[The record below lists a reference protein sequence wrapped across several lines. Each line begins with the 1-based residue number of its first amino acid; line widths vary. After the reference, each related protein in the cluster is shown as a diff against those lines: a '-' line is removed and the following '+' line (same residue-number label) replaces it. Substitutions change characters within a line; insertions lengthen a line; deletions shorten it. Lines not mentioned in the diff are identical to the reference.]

1 MAYHRSHGT
10 IKRQPSRARV
20 VACNVTGGAVMRLA
34 TKISSHTKTIA
45 LAGAL
50 LAGTAL
56 ISVASVAY
64 VADAYTG
71 YKVSKVIPMPGKNP
85 RWDHVSVDP
94 VNRNVFIGRRDL
106 GVTAYNIDSGKVSQ
120 IENTK
125 GTSGA
130 AIAPELGIG
139 MSDNGTFDNVTVF
152 DLKTLAVK
160 SNIKVPK
167 DTDGVGWEPGTK
179 TAYVNNGDDGTL
191 TLFDPATGTDG
202 ETIALANT
210 KKPEFFGTDGKG
222 RVFVAL
228 QDKNQ
233 VAVVDFKTK
242 KLATTWPVDC
252 QAPTGLYYE
261 DKSDRLFVSC
271 RGAKPVMAVIDPNSG
286 KTITTIPIGIN
297 TDAVLWN
304 PIEKLLMSPNQSG
317 TLSVLKQDSPDAYH
331 LVETVATRIN
341 ARTGTVD
348 PKSGKVF
355 LVAPESTQPAPP
367 QEGGKAPPQRFI
379 ADTFSI
385 IVLERAQL
393 D

>member
-1 MAYHRSHGT
+1 M
-10 IKRQPSRARV
+10 
-20 VACNVTGGAVMRLA
+20 NLA
-34 TKISSHTKTIA
+34 TKYGTHATI
-45 LAGAL
+45 LAATGAL
-50 LAGTAL
+50 LAGTAM
-56 ISVASVAY
+56 IDIGHA
-64 VADAYTG
+64 ADAYIG
-71 YKVSKVIPMPGKNP
+71 YRVSKVIALPGKNP

-94 VNRNVFIGRRDL
+94 ANRNVLIGRRDD
-106 GVTAYNIDSGKVSQ
+106 GVWVYNIDSGEVKQVA
-120 IENTK
+120 NTK
-125 GTSGA
+125 GTNGA

-139 MSDNGTFDNVTVF
+139 MSDNGTFDSVTIF

-160 SNIKVPK
+160 SQIKVEK
-167 DTDGVGWEPGTK
+167 DTDGVGWEPVTK
-179 TAYVNNGDDGTL
+179 TAYVNNGDAGSI
-191 TLFDPATGTDG
+191 TLFDPVSGKIG

-252 QAPTGLYYE
+252 QAPTGMHYE
-261 DKSDRLFVSC
+261 EKSDRLFVSC
-271 RGAKPVMAVIDPNSG
+271 RGAKPVMAVIDPNTG
-286 KTITTIPIGIN
+286 KTVTTIPIGVN
-297 TDAVLWN
+297 SDAVLWN
-304 PIEKLLMSPNQSG
+304 PIEKLVMSPNGLSG
-317 TLSVLKQDSPDAYH
+317 NLSVVKQDSPDAYH
-331 LVETVATRIN
+331 LIETVATRIN

-367 QEGGKAPPQRFI
+367 ADGGRAPPPKYI
-379 ADTFSI
+379 SDTFSI
-385 IVLERAQL
+385 IMLERTQL

>member
-1 MAYHRSHGT
+1 M
-10 IKRQPSRARV
+10 
-20 VACNVTGGAVMRLA
+20 
-34 TKISSHTKTIA
+34 
-45 LAGAL
+45 AGAL

-56 ISVASVAY
+56 VSIATISYA
-64 VADAYTG
+64 ADAYVG
-71 YKVSKVIPMPGKNP
+71 YHVSKVIALPGKNP

-94 VNRNVFIGRRDL
+94 ANRNVFIGRRDD
-106 GVTAYNIDSGKVSQ
+106 GVWAYNIDSGQTKQ

-125 GTSGA
+125 GTNGA

-139 MSDNGTFDNVTVF
+139 MSDNGTFDTVTIF

-160 SNIKVPK
+160 GTPIKVPK
-167 DTDGVGWEPGTK
+167 DTDGVGWEPVTK
-179 TAYVNNGDDGTL
+179 TAYVNNGDDGTI
-191 TLFDPATGTDG
+191 TLFDPATGKVG

-210 KKPEFFGTDGKG
+210 KKPEFFTADGKG

-233 VAVVDFKTK
+233 IAVVDFKAK

-252 QAPTGLYYE
+252 QAPTGMYYE

-271 RGAKPVMAVIDPNSG
+271 RGAKPVMAVVDPNSG
-286 KTITTIPIGIN
+286 KTVTTIPIGTN

-304 PIEKLLMSPNQSG
+304 PVEKLVMSPNGASG
-317 TLSVLKQDSPDAYH
+317 TLSVVKQDSPDAYH
-331 LVETVATRIN
+331 LIETVSTRIN

-348 PKSGKVF
+348 PKTGTVF
-355 LVAPESTQPAPP
+355 LVAPESTSPAPP
-367 QEGGKAPPQRFI
+367 PEGGKAPPPRYI
-379 ADTFSI
+379 SNTFSI
-385 IVLERAQL
+385 IVIERGQL

>member
-1 MAYHRSHGT
+1 
-10 IKRQPSRARV
+10 
-20 VACNVTGGAVMRLA
+20 MRLA
-34 TKISSHTKTIA
+34 TEFSSRTKTIA

-56 ISVASVAY
+56 VSFASIAY
-64 VADAYTG
+64 AADAYTG
-71 YKVSKVIPMPGKNP
+71 YKVSKVIPLPGKNP

-94 VNRNVFIGRRDL
+94 ANRNVFIGRRDD
-106 GVTAYNIDSGKVSQ
+106 GVWVYNIDSGQVKQ

-125 GTSGA
+125 GTNGA
-130 AIAPELGIG
+130 AIAPELGLG
-139 MSDNGTFDNVTVF
+139 MSDNGTFDSVTVF

-167 DTDGVGWEPGTK
+167 DTDGVGWEPVTK
-179 TAYVNNGDDGTL
+179 TAYVNNGEEGSI
-191 TLFDPATGTDG
+191 TLFDPATGKIG

-210 KKPEFFGTDGKG
+210 KKPEFFGADGKG

-252 QAPTGLYYE
+252 QAPTGMHYE

-271 RGAKPVMAVIDPNSG
+271 RGTKPVMAVIDPNSG
-286 KTITTIPIGIN
+286 KTVTTIPIGVN

-304 PIEKLLMSPNQSG
+304 PIEKLVMSPNGLSG
-317 TLSVLKQDSPDAYH
+317 TLSVVKQDGPDAYH

-348 PKSGKVF
+348 PKSGTVF

-367 QEGGKAPPQRFI
+367 ASGGKAPPQKYI

-385 IVLERAQL
+385 IVIERAQL

>member
-1 MAYHRSHGT
+1 MKLTTKFISTAA
-10 IKRQPSRARV
+10 I
-20 VACNVTGGAVMRLA
+20 GAF
-34 TKISSHTKTIA
+34 
-45 LAGAL
+45 
-50 LAGTAL
+50 LAGTAM
-56 ISVASVAY
+56 IGIGHTADPY
-64 VADAYTG
+64 VG
-71 YKVSKVIPMPGKNP
+71 YHVTKVLPLPGKNP

-94 VNRNVFIGRRDL
+94 VNRNVFIGRRDD
-106 GVTAYNIDSGKVSQ
+106 GVWVYNIDSGEVKQVAQ
-120 IENTK
+120 TK
-125 GTSGA
+125 GTNGVG
-130 AIAPELGIG
+130 IAPELGIG

-160 SNIKVPK
+160 STIKVPK
-167 DTDGVGWEPGTK
+167 DTDGVGWEPVTK
-179 TAYVNNGDDGTL
+179 TAYVNNGDDGTI
-191 TLFDPATGTDG
+191 TLFDPASGKLG

-210 KKPEFFGTDGKG
+210 KKPEFFGADGKG
-222 RVFVAL
+222 RVFLAL

-271 RGAKPVMAVIDPNSG
+271 RGTKPVMAVVDPNSG
-286 KTITTIPIGIN
+286 KTITTIPIGLN

-304 PIEKLLMSPNQSG
+304 PLEKLLMSPNQSG
-317 TLSVLKQDSPDAYH
+317 TLSVLKQENPDTYK

-348 PKSGKVF
+348 PKTGKVF
-355 LVAPESTQPAPP
+355 LVAPESVQPAPAK
-367 QEGGKAPPQRFI
+367 EGERNPPQRFI

-385 IVLERAQL
+385 IVLERSQI